1 MTPRE
6 QIEKASEAF
15 TEAYLSD
22 SQDFLA
28 CEKHHRKLLLT
39 MDLYEVEDVH
49 EKAMKAGY
57 NLAIENVVEWLL
69 KNTCERYNKSA
80 YADVKCENCV
90 SQEEFINNL
99 KQAMKL

>member
-1 MTPRE
+1 MSNKTPRE
-6 QIEKASEAF
+6 QIEKE
-15 TEAYLSD
+15 ENLRYP
-22 SQDFLA
+22 SQN
-28 CEKHHRKLLLT
+28 T
-39 MDLYEVEDVH
+39 LYNNIV
-49 EKAMKAGY
+49 KAGFKEGAEYGY

>member
-1 MTPRE
+1 MSKITPRE
-6 QIEKASEAF
+6 QIDKEESLR
-15 TEAYLSD
+15 YP
-22 SQDFLA
+22 SQN
-28 CEKHHRKLLLT
+28 T
-39 MDLYEVEDVH
+39 LYNSIVRAGFKEGAEY
-49 EKAMKAGY
+49 GY

-99 KQAMKL
+99 KNAMKL